1 MRIGISGTHGTGKT
15 TLAEAICAHLPGH
28 VTADEPYY
36 LLEGEGYEFGFPPS
50 LDDYRVLLAR
60 SLRTLREPPPLP
72 EVVFDRTPLDYLAYL
87 VATGADVEREADPTA
102 VQSALASL
110 DLIVITVI
118 TPEIEQVLP
127 TPEMPELRSAMND
140 ALLDLRLCRSPGR
153 LGRRPGLGAGRPAR
167 RPPVHGPRRLTAGLR
182 ATENRRT
189 SEL

>member
-1 MRIGISGTHGTGKT
+1 MRIGISGPHGTGKT

-28 VTADEPYY
+28 VTVDEPYY

-50 LDDYRVLLAR
+50 LDDFRVLLAR
-60 SLRTLREPPPLP
+60 SLRTLRQPPPLP

-87 VATGADVEREADPTA
+87 VATGADAEREADPTA

-118 TPEIEQVLP
+118 TPEIERVLP

-140 ALLDLRLCRSPGR
+140 ALLDLLYADPLDAWADVPVLELDGPLDDRLATVLAA
-153 LGRRPGLGAGRPAR
+153 LGRTTEWPTTAA
-167 RPPVHGPRRLTAGLR
+167 PPST
-182 ATENRRT
+182 
-189 SEL
+189 

>member
-36 LLEGEGYEFGFPPS
+36 LLEEEGYEFGFPPS

-60 SLRTLREPPPLP
+60 SLRTLREPPALS

-87 VATGADVEREADPTA
+87 VATGADAEREADTTA
-102 VQSALASL
+102 VQSAFAGL

-140 ALLDLRLCRSPGR
+140 ALLDLVYADPLDAWADVPVLELGGPLDDRLATVLAA
-153 LGRRPGLGAGRPAR
+153 LGHHP
-167 RPPVHGPRRLTAGLR
+167 
-182 ATENRRT
+182 
-189 SEL
+189 